1 MRMEYKT
8 NKLITLNS
16 SFKHINELNPGG
28 VSVLPHK
35 QWELVRRIGHKYGIG
50 VTDLTPA
57 LIEESDNLLHEGR
70 LTFWKDDTHWNKN
83 GISIAAEI
91 LARSVFERN

>member
-1 MRMEYKT
+1 MEYKT

-57 LIEESDNLLHEGR
+57 LIEESDNLLHEG
-70 LTFWKDDTHWNKN
+70 LVFSLCVIYTFPIIPRPFSSQINSPSN
-83 GISIAAEI
+83 
-91 LARSVFERN
+91 L